1 MSHPQAIS
9 HRVSDDPAFTVVG
22 NPPTTTDERYLL
34 EVLNDPPSITVV
46 HSSERGR
53 LWGDAHARRILAA
66 EPIEPG
72 IVDEFPR
79 FAVRGL
85 IEGFYGKPWSLQQR
99 MDMIAFI
106 GSHRMNTFVYSP
118 KDDDYCRRQWHEPYP
133 PSELA
138 ALSDLVQEASSHGV
152 DVSYGLSP
160 GLSIRYSDRADVD
173 RLLAKFGQVCEL
185 GVRSVQLQ
193 LDDIPMRL
201 QHPED
206 REEFADLV
214 TAQVGLIDLVRSG
227 LDSLDPTIRL
237 AVCPTLYNGRGD
249 EPYLAALGAG
259 TDPRVDLLWT
269 GRAICSPELDLADA
283 ATFLRTT
290 SRPVLY
296 WDNYP
301 VNDVAMTAELHL
313 GAYRGRDPHLY
324 RFAHG
329 VLANPMERPES
340 SKIAL
345 ATIADYLWNPES
357 YDPDRSWAAAI
368 AEIAGPRDA
377 DALRLF
383 ADNVRTSCLEEADSP
398 LLTQALEV
406 LEFETEFGDLKIGRD
421 GLSRLA
427 ERFANAAAQL
437 LGNDVENPI
446 LAAEIRP
453 WVEAFAAG
461 SQQLIDML
469 DGHPTVTD
477 AFGAHLPPLVFGDV
491 LDMFV
496 RSGSEP
502 IDTNSGD
509 A

>member
-1 MSHPQAIS
+1 MSTGPVVT
-9 HRVSDDPAFTVVG
+9 HRRSDDPDFNVVG
-22 NPPTTTDERYLL
+22 NPAITTDERYVL
-34 EVLNDPPSITVV
+34 EVVDEPLRITVV
-46 HSSERGR
+46 SSSDRGR
-53 LWGDAHARRILAA
+53 RWGEAHARRLLATGA
-66 EPIEPG
+66 LEAATF
-72 IVDEFPR
+72 DEFPR
-79 FAVRGL
+79 FAVRGI
-85 IEGFYGKPWSLQQR
+85 IEGFYGQPWTLEQR
-99 MDMIAFI
+99 MNMIAFL

-118 KDDDYCRRQWHEPYP
+118 KDDDYCRRRWHEAYP
-133 PSELA
+133 SSELA
-138 ALSDLVQEASSHGV
+138 ALSELVKGAGSHGV

-160 GLSIRYSDRADVD
+160 GLSIRYSDRTEVD
-173 RLLAKFGQVCEL
+173 RLLAKFSQVCEL

-193 LDDIPMRL
+193 LDDIPMKL
-201 QHPED
+201 QHPD
-206 REEFADLV
+206 DLSRYPDLV
-214 TAQVGLIDLVRSG
+214 TAQVELIGLVRQG
-227 LDSLDPTIRL
+227 LDVLDPSIRL
-237 AVCPTLYNGRGD
+237 AVCPTLYHGRGD
-249 EPYLAALGAG
+249 ESYLAALGSR

-290 SRPVLY
+290 SRQVLY

-324 RFAHG
+324 RFSRG

-345 ATIADYLWNPES
+345 ATIADYLWDPES
-357 YDPDRSWAAAI
+357 YDPDLSWAAAI

-377 DALRLF
+377 EALQLF

-398 LLTQALEV
+398 MLTEALQT
-406 LEFETEFGDLKIGRD
+406 LEFETEYGNPQVGRD
-421 GLSRLA
+421 ALSGLA
-427 ERFANAAAQL
+427 HRFADAAGQL
-437 LGNDVENPI
+437 LGADVENQV

-461 SQQLIDML
+461 SKELLDML
-469 DGHPTVTD
+469 RGKSAVADTYGSS
-477 AFGAHLPPLVFGDV
+477 LPPLVFGDV

-496 RSGSEP
+496 RSGTDLIDPTSE
-502 IDTNSGD
+502 G